1 MSNEEQ
7 SHAVTAAVSSF
18 IREELLYDSDQP
30 LTEDLDLIEKG
41 VIDSMSLLRL
51 VSFMEEQCQITVQ
64 DEDLV
69 LGNFRSLKAIR
80 AFVRSSLNQKQWQGA
95 PRTES

>member
-1 MSNEEQ
+1 MPIEEQ
-7 SHAVTAAVSSF
+7 IQAVTAAVTTF
-18 IREELLYDSDQP
+18 IREELLYDSHQP

-69 LGNFRSLKAIR
+69 LGNFRSLKAIQ
-80 AFVRSSLNQKQWQGA
+80 AFVQRCLSN
-95 PRTES
+95 RDH

>member
-7 SHAVTAAVSSF
+7 SQAVTAAVSNF

-80 AFVRSSLNQKQWQGA
+80 AFVQRCIDN
-95 PRTES
+95 REH